1 MYAAFYFERLNE
13 RRFWTQVEAV
23 IDEKDAAGLREELGC
38 PELMGVY
45 PTEQKAL
52 DVCHMREQYEGGMAG
67 EKEVD
72 GIPLKLNPCPVPEAE
87 RKERQRDEPGIP
99 SR

>member
-23 IDEKDAAGLREELGC
+23 KDEQDAAGLREELGC

-52 DVCHMREQYEGGMAG
+52 DACHVREMYEGGMAG
-67 EKEVD
+67 EKEIQ
-72 GIPLKLNPCPVPEAE
+72 GSTLKLELPNE
-87 RKERQRDEPGIP
+87 
-99 SR
+99 